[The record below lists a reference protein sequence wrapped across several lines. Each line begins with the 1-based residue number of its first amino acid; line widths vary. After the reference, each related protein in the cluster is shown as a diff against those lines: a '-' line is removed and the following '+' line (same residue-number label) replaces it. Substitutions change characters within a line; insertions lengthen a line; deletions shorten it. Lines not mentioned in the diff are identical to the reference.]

1 MTDSQKLDLLLENV
15 LDLKKDMSELKE
27 RVGSLEEHVSS
38 LEARM
43 TSLEEH
49 VSSLEARISNL
60 ERDVDD
66 MKICIC
72 NLEKDVKVIRLDIE
86 NDLRVSIKRVAE
98 AHLDLSRGLSEAKRP
113 SEEMETLSI
122 RVRKNESDI
131 RDIYNR
137 LSKYETA

>member
-1 MTDSQKLDLLLENV
+1 MEV
-15 LDLKKDMSELKE
+15 
-27 RVGSLEEHVSS
+27 RI
-38 LEARM
+38 

-49 VSSLEARISNL
+49 VSSLEARITSL
-60 ERDVDD
+60 EEHVSSLEVRITSLEEHVSSLEVRITSLEKDVADI
-66 MKICIC
+66 KIRIG

-86 NDLRVSIKRVAE
+86 NDLRVSITRVAE